1 MPNSKPL
8 QYFFL
13 GIVALLASVKVKEK
27 CAWCSI
33 GLIGLFVLF
42 FIIAGMIAYKKHK
55 KIKRLKD
62 KDLL

>member
-8 QYFFL
+8 QYLFL
-13 GIVALLASVKVKEK
+13 GIVALLASVKVREK
-27 CAWCSI
+27 CDWCAI
-33 GLIGLFVLF
+33 GLMGLFVIF
-42 FIIAGMIAYKKHK
+42 FVIAGIIAYKKHK

>member
-13 GIVALLASVKVKEK
+13 GIVALLVSVKVRGNCDW
-27 CAWCSI
+27 CAI

-42 FIIAGMIAYKKHK
+42 FAIAGIMAIKKHR